1 MIFLWW
7 LNLLVSDDTLPVS
20 ALELPY
26 PRLYALEHYHMIENN
41 MVLVSGV
48 EHYI

>member
-7 LNLLVSDDTLPVS
+7 LNLLVSDDTLPVFV
-20 ALELPY
+20 LELPY
-26 PRLYALEHYHMIENN
+26 PLQCVHEHYRMIENN
-41 MVLVSGV
+41 TVLVSGV